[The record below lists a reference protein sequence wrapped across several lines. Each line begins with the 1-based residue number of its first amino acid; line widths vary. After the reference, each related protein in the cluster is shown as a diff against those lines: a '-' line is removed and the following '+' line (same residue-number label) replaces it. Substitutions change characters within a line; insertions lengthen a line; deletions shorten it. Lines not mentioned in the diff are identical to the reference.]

1 MAAPDTS
8 VPPGAGRAA
17 PGGTGRHRGHA
28 RHASALGGGT
38 RVQHRRC
45 LLVAAPGLW
54 RPAGH
59 PSMPTR
65 QALSE
70 ADVLATA
77 QREGLVLI
85 EAPGT
90 ATGYKGVTKQAT
102 AGSCYMARAGGN
114 HLGSFPSACEAAL
127 AYARHMKS
135 TTCAQPAEGAT
146 EILACARVCDSQRGA
161 ALDALRTSANPFGF
175 TGVSASGKQLK
186 PFKATIPSSLRAADS
201 NGYLGCFATAEDA
214 AIAIVD
220 RVGLDAARTP
230 RASQTTARKSADF
243 HVPLDAAAEGVLV
256 AQAEAEAA
264 AAGLTLVVNEK
275 SASGYNCVHRRVL
288 KRRKQEAD
296 GPPCYYYS
304 KRLSLRNQ
312 QIEITRW
319 TFARFPCA
327 GQKSAG

>member
-1 MAAPDTS
+1 
-8 VPPGAGRAA
+8 
-17 PGGTGRHRGHA
+17 
-28 RHASALGGGT
+28 
-38 RVQHRRC
+38 
-45 LLVAAPGLW
+45 
-54 RPAGH
+54 
-59 PSMPTR
+59 MPTR

-161 ALDALRTSANPFGF
+161 ALDALRTSASPFGF

-256 AQAEAEAA
+256 AQAEAEAG

-296 GPPCYYYS
+296 GPPCYYYEAYVYRRDHS
-304 KRLSLRNQ
+304 QMILGTTRTAAEAALIVAKHRALSS
-312 QIEITRW
+312 
-319 TFARFPCA
+319 ARGA
-327 GQKSAG
+327 GETLMTMREDESQSAEGPATGAGELMAAQAD

>member
-1 MAAPDTS
+1 M
-8 VPPGAGRAA
+8 
-17 PGGTGRHRGHA
+17 
-28 RHASALGGGT
+28 
-38 RVQHRRC
+38 
-45 LLVAAPGLW
+45 
-54 RPAGH
+54 
-59 PSMPTR
+59 PSR
-65 QALSE
+65 QPLSE

-296 GPPCYYYS
+296 GPPCYYYQAYVYRRDHS
-304 KRLSLRNQ
+304 QMNLGTTRTAAEAALIVAKHRALSS
-312 QIEITRW
+312 
-319 TFARFPCA
+319 ARGA
-327 GQKSAG
+327 GETLMTMREDESQSAEGPATGA